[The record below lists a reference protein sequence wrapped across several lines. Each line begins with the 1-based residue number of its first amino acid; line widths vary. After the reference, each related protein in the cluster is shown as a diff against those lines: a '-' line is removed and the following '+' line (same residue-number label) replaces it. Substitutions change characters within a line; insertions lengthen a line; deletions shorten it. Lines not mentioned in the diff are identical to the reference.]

1 MKQQIKAL
9 VVVVGALVALIATV
23 FSAFATSPGL
33 ARAGVVTV
41 TGHHAARLAKPA
53 LSPAACTKMQ
63 ASDVAWVTLT
73 EDGDIDEQVDSYPPG
88 TALITP
94 LFEYP
99 CVPKKVTIV
108 TSFSFNGEVVFT
120 DKETLKSSST
130 DGIYAFPLGT
140 TDESPMDEGTWGV
153 QYFNNKTKL
162 TEGEVVVGEEGQTSD
177 TVTVEGT
184 VKDKKTKKAIKGATI
199 IVLNPG
205 VTVEAWVENDQ
216 SEDDVFTAGQT
227 NSKGQF
233 TLEDSLTR
241 NETYALVI
249 VAKGYKA
256 VATDTFVIGD
266 DVEDPA
272 QLDVT
277 MTK

>member
-1 MKQQIKAL
+1 MKQQLKVL
-9 VVVVGALVALIATV
+9 VGMVGALVALIATV
-23 FSAFATSPGL
+23 FSAFATGPGL
-33 ARAGVVTV
+33 ARAGVTTFTV
-41 TGHHAARLAKPA
+41 DSAAHLTKAAAR
-53 LSPAACTKMQ
+53 AACTKMT

-73 EDGDIDEQVDSYPPG
+73 EEGDIDEQVESYPPE

-94 LFEYP
+94 IFEYP

-108 TSFSFNGEVVFT
+108 TSFSLDGEVVFT
-120 DKETLKSSST
+120 DKETLKSSSAS
-130 DGIYAFPLGT
+130 GLYGYPLGT
-140 TDESPMDEGTWGV
+140 TDGSPMDEGTWGV

-162 TEGEVVVGEEGQTSD
+162 TAGEVVVGVDGQGSD

-205 VTVEAWVENDQ
+205 VTVEDWVDGGQ
-216 SEDDVFTAGQT
+216 SKDDVYTAGQT

-241 NETYALVI
+241 NETYSLII
-249 VAKGYKA
+249 VAKGYKT
-256 VATDTFVIGD
+256 VATDSFMIDD

-272 QLDVT
+272 QLDIT